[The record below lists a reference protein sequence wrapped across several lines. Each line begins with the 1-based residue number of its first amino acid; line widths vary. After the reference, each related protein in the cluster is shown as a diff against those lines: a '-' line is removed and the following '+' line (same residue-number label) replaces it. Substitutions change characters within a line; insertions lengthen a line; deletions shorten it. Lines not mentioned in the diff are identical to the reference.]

1 MLIVGIDPGVTGGIA
16 FLHSDGKINAID
28 IPVVNGEVN
37 IDALMRVFTSVKP
50 DIAIIERA
58 SSRPGQGVSSTFKFG
73 VAYGALRALV
83 VACGIPHSLVSPVV
97 WKRHFKLS
105 ADKEEA
111 RALAIRLWPGTG
123 LFDRRKDHGR
133 SEAALIA
140 KYEQE
145 VAAGKV
151 AA

>member
-1 MLIVGIDPGVTGGIA
+1 MIILGVDPGVTGGIA
-16 FLHSDGKINAID
+16 FLYPDGKINAID
-28 IPVVNGEVN
+28 IPNVAGEVN

-58 SSRPGQGVSSTFKFG
+58 SSMPGQGVSSTFKFG

-83 VACGIPHSLVSPVV
+83 VACGIPHSLVSPIV
-97 WKRHFKLS
+97 WKKHFRLS
-105 ADKEEA
+105 ADKEQS
-111 RALAIRLWPGTG
+111 RALAIRFWPGSG
-123 LFDRRKDHGR
+123 LFDRKKDHGR
-133 SEAALIA
+133 AEAALIA